1 MHCGY
6 PVQSD
11 SCRNVKINCPP
22 SRAAFLSIISLFYNA
37 LQHTATQRYVVL
49 LMIQTMSQMAAF
61 VLMFFVYY
69 RILSHYL
76 KRIHTSMERPLL
88 MDALHSFVLGILAI
102 ISAVKTILYMVVLAQ
117 NVNHSYSDVTST
129 YLNISASQEIIYWL
143 ASLEIV
149 GCAAF
154 AMFKARSFELS
165 RRVSVA
171 RHQGSIVVGK
181 N

>member
-1 MHCGY
+1 M
-6 PVQSD
+6 
-11 SCRNVKINCPP
+11 KINCPP
-22 SRAAFLSIISLFYNA
+22 SRAAFLSIISLFYNV

-49 LMIQTMSQMAAF
+49 LMIQTISQMAAF

-76 KRIHTSMERPLL
+76 ERIHASTERPLL
-88 MDALHSFVLGILAI
+88 MDALHSFILGILAI
-102 ISAVKTILYMVVLAQ
+102 ISAVKAILYMVVLAQ
-117 NVNHSYSDVTST
+117 NVNHAYSDVTST

-154 AMFKARSFELS
+154 VMFKAKSFELS

-171 RHQGSIVVGK
+171 CHQGSIAVRK
-181 N
+181 D